1 MPQNRTEKVPNVTAA
16 AATTAAAALLP
27 LAAGCRLLPTGY
39 SAYWLLLPLTAGY
52 WLCAVLPYRIE
63 VVVVRNQGQMSY
75 SLACS
80 PLHLPASADIYH
92 WLPAGCCKNVVLPAA
107 ACCCLL
113 LPACCCL
120 LLPAAGWCWLLLA
133 AAGCYLLLPA
143 AACCLL
149 LPAWNPKE
157 SFLDYKS

>member
-1 MPQNRTEKVPNVTAA
+1 MPQNRTEKVPNAT

-80 PLHLPASADIYH
+80 PLRLPASADIYH

-107 ACCCLL
+107 TCCCLL

-120 LLPAAGWCWLLLA
+120 PAAACSCLLLAGAGCCWLLLA
-133 AAGCYLLLPA
+133 ATC
-143 AACCLL
+143 CCLL
-149 LPAWNPKE
+149 LPAACCCLLEILKNP
-157 SFLDYKS
+157 S

>member
-80 PLHLPASADIYH
+80 PLRLPASADIYH

-120 LLPAAGWCWLLLA
+120 PAAACSCLLLAGAGCCWLLLA
-133 AAGCYLLLPA
+133 ATCCCLLLR
-143 AACCLL
+143 CCLL
-149 LPAWNPKE
+149 LPA
-157 SFLDYKS
+157 

>member
-1 MPQNRTEKVPNVTAA
+1 MPQNRTEKVPNVTA

-120 LLPAAGWCWLLLA
+120 PAAACSCLLLAGAGCCWLLLA
-133 AAGCYLLLPA
+133 ATC
-143 AACCLL
+143 CCLL
-149 LPAWNPKE
+149 LPA
-157 SFLDYKS
+157 